1 VVLASGVFDLLHYGH
16 VKYLE
21 EAKKLG
27 GEDSELVVVVA
38 RDATV
43 RKRKGRDPILPEEE
57 RRALVEALKPVN
69 KAILGEEDFSLEK
82 VLSKVKPD
90 IVAVGYDQE
99 NLEAE
104 LKKVI
109 SRKGLDIKVVR
120 LTRYCENSSSKIIKE
135 ILERAARMRVG

>member
-1 VVLASGVFDLLHYGH
+1 MLASGVFDLLHYGH

-120 LTRYCENSSSKIIKE
+120 LTRYCENSSSKIMKE
-135 ILERAARMRVG
+135 ILERAARMRAG

>member
-1 VVLASGVFDLLHYGH
+1 MLASGVFDLLHYGH

-135 ILERAARMRVG
+135 ILERAARMRAG

>member
-1 VVLASGVFDLLHYGH
+1 MASGVFDLLHYGH

-135 ILERAARMRVG
+135 ILERAARMRAG

>member
-1 VVLASGVFDLLHYGH
+1 VLASGVFDLLHYGH

-135 ILERAARMRVG
+135 ILERAARMRAG

>member
-16 VKYLE
+16 VRYLE

-99 NLEAE
+99 DLEAE

-120 LTRYCENSSSKIIKE
+120 LARYCENSSSKIIRE
-135 ILERAARMRVG
+135 ILERAARMRAG

>member
-1 VVLASGVFDLLHYGH
+1 MLASGVFDLLHYGH